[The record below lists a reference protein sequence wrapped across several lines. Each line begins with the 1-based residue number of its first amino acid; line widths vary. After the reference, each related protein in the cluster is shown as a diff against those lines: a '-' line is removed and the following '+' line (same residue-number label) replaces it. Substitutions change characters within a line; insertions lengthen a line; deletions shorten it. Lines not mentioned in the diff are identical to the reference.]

1 LRSQSNANSFQRRYV
16 TNERIQGDTFRL
28 IDEKNEQIGVVTRAE
43 ALDYARNNEVDL
55 ILIAAHAQPQV
66 VKAIDFHKFL
76 YQEEKKNKE
85 SKKGQKK
92 GGTKDVQLSLFI
104 GEGDLERLRN
114 KAHEFLTDGFQV
126 RIKLLLRGRELG
138 KIGMARE
145 LMIAFINS
153 LEDATVAVEPKMQG
167 KVFMAVVVRKA
178 K

>member
-1 LRSQSNANSFQRRYV
+1 MRSQAKANSYHRRYI

-28 IDEKNEQIGVVTRAE
+28 IDEKGEQVGVVSKSE
-43 ALDYARNNEVDL
+43 ALEYAQNNDVDL

-104 GEGDLERLRN
+104 GDQDLERLKN
-114 KAHEFLTDGFQV
+114 KAHEFLTEGFQV
-126 RIKLLLRGRELG
+126 RVKLPLRGRQLG
-138 KIGMARE
+138 KTDMARE
-145 LMIAFINS
+145 LMNEFIGS

-167 KVFMAVVVRKA
+167 KMIMAVVVRKA

>member
-1 LRSQSNANSFQRRYV
+1 
-16 TNERIQGDTFRL
+16 
-28 IDEKNEQIGVVTRAE
+28 
-43 ALDYARNNEVDL
+43 
-55 ILIAAHAQPQV
+55 
-66 VKAIDFHKFL
+66 
-76 YQEEKKNKE
+76 
-85 SKKGQKK
+85 
-92 GGTKDVQLSLFI
+92 
-104 GEGDLERLRN
+104 
-114 KAHEFLTDGFQV
+114 LTDGFQV